1 MQKLLRVS
9 KKSSTFAA
17 IFMCM
22 LYTHARERQ
31 NFNNKNNK
39 LN

>member
-1 MQKLLRVS
+1 MTKYLVMS
-9 KKSSTFAA
+9 KNSSIFAA

-31 NFNNKNNK
+31 NFNKQK
-39 LN
+39 